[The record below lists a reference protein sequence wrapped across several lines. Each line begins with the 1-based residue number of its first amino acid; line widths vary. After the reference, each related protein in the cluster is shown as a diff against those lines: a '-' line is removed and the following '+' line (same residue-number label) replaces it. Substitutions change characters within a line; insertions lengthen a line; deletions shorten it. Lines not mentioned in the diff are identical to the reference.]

1 MKHSTPLR
9 ARYLLPLFAAAT
21 LLANPLTSHAGIAVG
36 VSINLAPPELPVYE
50 QPEVPG
56 PGYIW
61 APGYWAWGDDG
72 YFWVPG
78 TWVLAPQP
86 GYLWTPGYWAFVDG
100 GYFFHEGYWGPHV
113 GFYGG
118 VNYGYGYG
126 GRGYEGGYWNH
137 GAFYYN
143 RSVNHIGNNVQITNV
158 YNKTV
163 INNVSVTRVSYN
175 GGGGVHVQPT
185 PQELAVQH
193 EHHLAPTGGQIEHVH
208 SAATNPAF
216 QAKVNHGMPAVGAT
230 PRVEAAGPRDTA
242 RPGAAPQAR
251 TDRPA
256 AQSQQA
262 HADRPAGA
270 TQPVRTDRPPSAML
284 SAHTDRPAGATQP
297 ARTDR
302 PAVTAQPARADRP
315 PAAVHQTQ
323 QPHAQAPHGEAP
335 RAEAPRAEA
344 PRRAPVE
351 HRAAQPQRQP
361 ENQRQPEQ
369 RRPEEGQR

>member
-1 MKHSTPLR
+1 MKYSTPLR

-21 LLANPLTSHAGIAVG
+21 LLANPLTSHAAIAVG

-56 PGYIW
+56 PDYIW

-86 GYLWTPGYWAFVDG
+86 GYLWTPGYWGFVNG
-100 GYFFHEGYWGPHV
+100 GYLFHEGYWGPHV

-126 GRGYEGGYWNH
+126 GNGYEGGYWNH

-143 RSVNHIGNNVQITNV
+143 RSVNHIGGNVHITNV

-163 INNVSVTRVSYN
+163 INNVNVTRVSYN
-175 GGGGVHVQPT
+175 GGGGIHAQPT
-185 PQELAVQH
+185 PQEQAVQH

-216 QAKVNHGMPAVGAT
+216 QAKVNHGTPAVGAT
-230 PRVEAAGPRDTA
+230 PRVEAAGRRDAA
-242 RPGAAPQAR
+242 RPGAAPEAR
-251 TDRPA
+251 G
-256 AQSQQA
+256 
-262 HADRPAGA
+262 DRPAGA
-270 TQPVRTDRPPSAML
+270 MQPGRTDRPSSAL
-284 SAHTDRPAGATQP
+284 QTAHTDRPPGATQP
-297 ARTDR
+297 SRTDR
-302 PAVTAQPARADRP
+302 PAVNAQHARADRP
-315 PAAVHQTQ
+315 PAAARQT
-323 QPHAQAPHGEAP
+323 HADRPAVPAQQAPREQAPREQAPRELAP
-335 RAEAPRAEA
+335 RAEAPHAEA
-344 PRRAPVE
+344 PRRAPEE

-361 ENQRQPEQ
+361 EQ
-369 RRPEEGQR
+369 RRPEENQH